1 MLRDFSPKRNDCNHH
16 HCVSSIKV
24 SVSNHNNHT
33 EYLLVHILVI
43 DRQLHYYHHQDH
55 RDRRTR
61 ELARSRDTGQQ
72 SKFKM
77 VA

>member
-1 MLRDFSPKRNDCNHH
+1 MVYAVLIAIGLVTMRDP
-16 HCVSSIKV
+16 
-24 SVSNHNNHT
+24 
-33 EYLLVHILVI
+33 VHGT
-43 DRQLHYYHHQDH
+43 HH

>member
-1 MLRDFSPKRNDCNHH
+1 MMLNFK
-16 HCVSSIKV
+16 KYFTT
-24 SVSNHNNHT
+24 SN
-33 EYLLVHILVI
+33 YLIDDYFPIYAATSNLCDILAFFI
-43 DRQLHYYHHQDH
+43 RKYDQHH